1 MPSLTPIFLSA
12 LLNFAPAIPTTT
24 ASIPSPIFT
33 PNLSKQQSTLTAGIY
48 NLGSS
53 YIAIAT
59 QGDRTCYEGYSLPS
73 GRYAVAVGETT
84 GSLSPEKDYFVL
96 DGWKQRGKTIT
107 LRQNSTNLL
116 ITNNDDSPEEYNYFQ
131 SISRETYSDALTRC
145 LNSTEPFFET
155 APGYNISN

>member
-1 MPSLTPIFLSA
+1 MPFPIFLFA
-12 LLNFAPAIPTTT
+12 LLNFSPSHPTIPTTT
-24 ASIPSPIFT
+24 ASTPPPIFT
-33 PNLSKQQSTLTAGIY
+33 PELSKQQPTLTAGVY
-48 NLGSS
+48 NLGSR

-96 DGWKQRGKTIT
+96 DGWKQYGRTIT
-107 LRQNSTNLL
+107 LRQKGSNLL
-116 ITNNDDSPEEYNYFQ
+116 ITNNDNSPEEYNYFQ
-131 SISRETYSDALTRC
+131 SITRETYSEALIRC

-155 APGYNISN
+155 APGN